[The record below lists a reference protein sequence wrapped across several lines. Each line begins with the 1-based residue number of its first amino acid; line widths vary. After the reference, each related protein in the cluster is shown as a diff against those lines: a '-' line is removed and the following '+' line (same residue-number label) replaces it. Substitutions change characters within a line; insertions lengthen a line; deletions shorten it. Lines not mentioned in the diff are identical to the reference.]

1 MLLHDN
7 IRLFRQAKN
16 WTQEDIAC
24 RLNMSPN
31 GYGGIERG
39 ETDVNLSRLAQ
50 IADLFE
56 IQLSELFGFDGKNTL
71 NFGANNSGTQTQHN
85 NQNNCTIGACTPD
98 YVELKIEFEKQQV
111 LVEQQTKQIELL
123 NEMIALMKSNNSEK

>member
-1 MLLHDN
+1 MSTQYVTK
-7 IRLFRQAKN
+7 RL
-16 WTQEDIAC
+16 C
-24 RLNMSPN
+24 
-31 GYGGIERG
+31 GIERG

-71 NFGANNSGTQTQHN
+71 NFGAYNSGTQTHN

-123 NEMIALMKSNNSEK
+123 NEMIALMKVNNS